1 MRSSP
6 SGAHISFLPYG
17 KSTKRDSLRVKSGSR
32 KRCVADC
39 EYALSAASLMEPFGA
54 LPLEVVD
61 ANPLKDMVGPWGLEP
76 QTSTVSSSKD
86 RYYNNLQNRGDC
98 QSTRKSYKTYFLW
111 VGLEIRERA
120 RLFDAE
126 RRSPSQL
133 NSRMLA
139 A

>member
-1 MRSSP
+1 
-6 SGAHISFLPYG
+6 
-17 KSTKRDSLRVKSGSR
+17 
-32 KRCVADC
+32 
-39 EYALSAASLMEPFGA
+39 MEPFGA